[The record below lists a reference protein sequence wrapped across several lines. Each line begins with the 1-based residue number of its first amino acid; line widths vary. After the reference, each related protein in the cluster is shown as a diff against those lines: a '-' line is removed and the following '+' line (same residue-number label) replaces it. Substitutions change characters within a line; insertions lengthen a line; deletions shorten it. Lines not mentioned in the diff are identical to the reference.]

1 MMVTLRPWPTR
12 TALRT
17 ARRLPAR
24 AAPRECPGQRLPRF
38 RLALAWRRPPREA
51 SVPAEKRSTTVVNI
65 DNRLHLVLVWSAEI
79 RGLIDRVVETTIR
92 TEPAV
97 RIFTRLGPAM
107 SLRAR
112 QPRPRERDDRP
123 PAPGG
128 AALLLRLPQES
139 RPDFSPR
146 RFTSNDR
153 PFAPRVFRARVGSRP
168 DPAGSPFAPTA
179 LAWPLQRFASRARK
193 GPAVGPEPVA
203 ATSPRHFVHRAAAKA
218 PRLFAPAATEELAPV
233 RPARRAFRRTQ
244 QSARP
249 VAAPR
254 RVDMVWRK
262 APRGEATRTGET
274 ISHNVRRAA
283 SAPAASM
290 GWTAPAGPT
299 SVSATASVPRSA
311 GAAAIQ
317 IDPATMNRLTHEVI
331 GRIEQRLRVERE
343 RRGG

>member
-1 MMVTLRPWPTR
+1 
-12 TALRT
+12 
-17 ARRLPAR
+17 
-24 AAPRECPGQRLPRF
+24 LPRF

-65 DNRLHLVLVWSAEI
+65 DNRLHLVLAWSAEI
-79 RGLIDRVVETTIR
+79 RGLIDRVLETTIR

-97 RIFTRLGPAM
+97 RIFARLGPAM

-112 QPRPRERDDRP
+112 YPRPRERDDRP
-123 PAPGG
+123 RERGG
-128 AALLLRLPQES
+128 AARLLRLPQES

-153 PFAPRVFRARVGSRP
+153 PFASRVLRARIASPP
-168 DPAGSPFAPTA
+168 DLAGSPFAPTA
-179 LAWPLQRFASRARK
+179 SAWPLQRFASSARK
-193 GPAVGPEPVA
+193 RPAVGPESVA
-203 ATSPRHFVHRAAAKA
+203 ATSRRHLVHRATAKA
-218 PRLFAPAATEELAPV
+218 PRLFAPAATEDLAPI
-233 RPARRAFRRTQ
+233 RPPRRVFLRTQ

-262 APRGEATRTGET
+262 APLSEATRTGEP
-274 ISHNVRRAA
+274 ISHHVRRAA
-283 SAPAASM
+283 SMPAASM
-290 GWTAPAGPT
+290 GWTPPADPI
-299 SVSATASVPRSA
+299 SVSATSSVPHSA

-317 IDPATMNRLTHEVI
+317 IDPSTMNRLTHEVI
-331 GRIEQRLRVERE
+331 GRIEQKLRVERE